1 MSDIKIR
8 VTEKEQGWILEYLI
22 HYSNG
27 VSSLYCTDMLAA
39 NLFEIDVP
47 TYRELLTNNG
57 AAGVA
62 NYATYFKT
70 KEDALSIVPILDE
83 LLFSA
88 QTLKRMMDSKYVLSK
103 RKTVTVFDLEE

>member
-1 MSDIKIR
+1 MNINIR
-8 VTEKEQGWILEYLI
+8 VTEKERGWIFEYLI
-22 HYSNG
+22 HLKDG

-39 NLFEIDVP
+39 NLFEISLE
-47 TYRELLTNNG
+47 TYRELLNNNG

-70 KEDALSIVPILDE
+70 KEEALAVVPILDD

-88 QTLKRMMDSKYVLSK
+88 QTLKRMMDSTYVLSK